1 MLPNSCAVQNEL
13 VYVILPVA
21 DRDAVSGMVQQSRGT
36 HLVGK
41 EYRMSGLPVIVP
53 GG

>member
-1 MLPNSCAVQNEL
+1 MLPNSCAVQKEL

-21 DRDAVSGMVQQSRGT
+21 DRDAVIGMVQQSRGT
-36 HLVGK
+36 RLVGK

-53 GG
+53 SG